1 MESRKFGEQMLIILT
16 GLPSVG
22 KSTFSKAIS
31 KKMAEKNIDNIILG
45 TDLIRESFPVW
56 KESYEEFI
64 RDSNSYLIK
73 KALGNN
79 FNVIVDDTNY
89 YNSKRRDLMNIA
101 KECNVNYVTIY
112 LKAPLNLLLKR
123 NIERGHKIPNEVI
136 TNMYEKFDTPGTK
149 YAWDLPDITI
159 DTTEK
164 IDHEKILSQILEIN
178 ENKNL
183 KIEENNIPKL
193 KTIESDLQK
202 IDSLTRHIVGNLI
215 KSEKIDKK
223 DIKLVSELRKSF
235 LKEYKNNTSG
245 ELNFEKIEEDFL
257 NYLNENSKT
266 N

>member
-1 MESRKFGEQMLIILT
+1 MLIILT

-64 RDSNSYLIK
+64 RDSNNYLIK
-73 KALGNN
+73 DALKNN
-79 FNVIVDDTNY
+79 FSVIVDDTNY

-101 KECNVNYVTIY
+101 RDCNIKYITIY

-123 NIERGHKIPNEVI
+123 NIERGQKIPNEVI
-136 TNMYEKFDTPGTK
+136 KNMYEKFDTPGTK
-149 YAWDLPDITI
+149 YAWDLPDII
-159 DTTEK
+159 VDTTEK
-164 IDHEKILSQILEIN
+164 IDYIEILNEILEIN

-183 KIEENNIPKL
+183 KIEEDKVPTL
-193 KTIESDLQK
+193 KTVESDLQK
-202 IDSLTRHIVGNLI
+202 IDNITRNIVGNLI
-215 KSEKIDKK
+215 KTGKIDKK

-235 LKEYKNNTSG
+235 LKECKKIESEN
-245 ELNFEKIEEDFL
+245 LDFEKIEKDFL
-257 NYLNENSKT
+257 DYLKENLK
-266 N
+266 

>member
-1 MESRKFGEQMLIILT
+1 MESKNFGEPMLIILT

-22 KSTFSKAIS
+22 KSTFSKAFS

-64 RDSNSYLIK
+64 RDSNNYLIK
-73 KALGNN
+73 EALKNN
-79 FNVIVDDTNY
+79 FSVIVDDTNY

-112 LKAPLNLLLKR
+112 LKAPLDLLLKR
-123 NIERGHKIPNEVI
+123 NIERGQKIPNEVI
-136 TNMYEKFDTPGTK
+136 KNMYEKFDTPGTK

-164 IDHEKILSQILEIN
+164 IDHEEILSQILEIN

-183 KIEENNIPKL
+183 KIEEDKVPTL
-193 KTIESDLQK
+193 KTVESDLVK
-202 IDSLTRHIVGNLI
+202 IDSLTRTIVGNLI
-215 KSEKIDKK
+215 KTGKIDKK
-223 DIKLVSELRKSF
+223 DIKLLSELRKSF
-235 LKEYKNNTSG
+235 LKDCKKIESEN
-245 ELNFEKIEEDFL
+245 LDFEKIEKDFL
-257 NYLNENSKT
+257 DYLKENLK
-266 N
+266 

>member
-1 MESRKFGEQMLIILT
+1 MESKNYGEQMLIILT

-64 RDSNSYLIK
+64 RDSNNYLIK
-73 KALGNN
+73 EALNNN
-79 FNVIVDDTNY
+79 FSVIVDDTNY

-112 LKAPLNLLLKR
+112 LKAPLDLLMKR
-123 NIERGHKIPNEVI
+123 NIERGQKIPNEVI
-136 TNMYEKFDTPGTK
+136 KNMYEKFDTPGTK

-164 IDHEKILSQILEIN
+164 IDHEEILSQILEIN

-183 KIEENNIPKL
+183 KIEEDKVPTL
-193 KTIESDLQK
+193 KTVESDLVK
-202 IDSLTRHIVGNLI
+202 IDSLTRTIVGNLI
-215 KSEKIDKK
+215 KTGKIDKK
-223 DIKLVSELRKSF
+223 DIKLLSELRKSF
-235 LKEYKNNTSG
+235 LKDCKKIESEN
-245 ELNFEKIEEDFL
+245 LDFEKIEKDFL
-257 NYLNENSKT
+257 DYLKENLK
-266 N
+266 

>member
-1 MESRKFGEQMLIILT
+1 MLIILT

-22 KSTFSKAIS
+22 KSTFSKAFS

-64 RDSNSYLIK
+64 RDSNNYLIK
-73 KALGNN
+73 EALKNN
-79 FNVIVDDTNY
+79 FSVIVDDTNY

-112 LKAPLNLLLKR
+112 LKAPLDLLLKR
-123 NIERGHKIPNEVI
+123 NIERGQKIPNEVI
-136 TNMYEKFDTPGTK
+136 KNMYEKFDTPGTK

-164 IDHEKILSQILEIN
+164 IDHEEILSQILEIN

-183 KIEENNIPKL
+183 KIEEDKVPTL
-193 KTIESDLQK
+193 KTVESDLVK
-202 IDSLTRHIVGNLI
+202 IDSLTRTIVGNLI
-215 KSEKIDKK
+215 KTGKIDKK
-223 DIKLVSELRKSF
+223 DIKLLSELRKSF
-235 LKEYKNNTSG
+235 LKDCKKIESEN
-245 ELNFEKIEEDFL
+245 LDFEKIEKDFL
-257 NYLNENSKT
+257 DYLKENLK
-266 N
+266 

>member
-1 MESRKFGEQMLIILT
+1 MLIILT

-64 RDSNSYLIK
+64 RDSNNYLIK
-73 KALGNN
+73 EALNNN
-79 FNVIVDDTNY
+79 FSVIVDDTNY

-112 LKAPLNLLLKR
+112 LKAPLDLLMKR
-123 NIERGHKIPNEVI
+123 NIERGQKIPNEVI
-136 TNMYEKFDTPGTK
+136 KNMYEKFDTPGTK

-164 IDHEKILSQILEIN
+164 IDHEEILSQILEIN

-183 KIEENNIPKL
+183 KIEEDKVPTL
-193 KTIESDLQK
+193 KTVESDLVK
-202 IDSLTRHIVGNLI
+202 IDSLTRTIVGNLI
-215 KSEKIDKK
+215 KTGKIDKK
-223 DIKLVSELRKSF
+223 DIKLLSELRKSF
-235 LKEYKNNTSG
+235 LKDCKKIESEN
-245 ELNFEKIEEDFL
+245 LDFEKIEKDFL
-257 NYLNENSKT
+257 DYLKENLK
-266 N
+266 